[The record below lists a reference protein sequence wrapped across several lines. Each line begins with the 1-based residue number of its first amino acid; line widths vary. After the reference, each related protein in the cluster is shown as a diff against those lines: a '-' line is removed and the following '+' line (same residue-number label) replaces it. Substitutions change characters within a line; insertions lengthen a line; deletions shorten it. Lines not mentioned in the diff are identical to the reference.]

1 MSEITVYKL
10 DGSGREVWQYPAT
23 VLERAPDR
31 IRLAADFNRDD
42 MDLGYTTFARGDRF
56 IETFYSDRWYNIFA
70 VYTGEDGSLKGW
82 YCNICRPAE
91 ISDTAVRCEDLT
103 LDLWVTPDG
112 ESLVLDEVEFAASEL
127 SLEERTQGHE
137 ALWELRRL
145 ASLGEL
151 PR

>member
-10 DGSGREVWQYPAT
+10 DSAGREVWQYPAT
-23 VLERAPDR
+23 VLERTPNR
-31 IRLAADFNRDD
+31 IRLAADFDRDD

-103 LDLWVTPDG
+103 LDLWVTPNG